1 MGYRLGVDVGGTFTD
16 LVLTDEEGGPLFRAK
31 TPSTPADQSIGVGE
45 GVDKVCRLAG
55 ISPTQLSAL
64 RHGTTTGLNTVL
76 EGKGAK
82 VGLVT
87 TVGFRH
93 VLHVARSHTPGPLA
107 GWITM
112 IKPDPPAPPELTI
125 EADERTDA
133 HGDIIKPL
141 DEAKLRTDLQ
151 ELHSAGIE
159 ALTISL
165 INSFANPAHER
176 RIAEISREM
185 FPEML
190 ISVSSEILPEFREY
204 ERTLTAALNAYVQPT
219 MGSYLDRLEGR
230 LKERQIEAR
239 VSILRSDGGLMTL
252 EAAKNRPINALVS
265 GPVGGIAGAL
275 FVAEKAGFNSI
286 LTLDVGGTS
295 TDVSLCIDGA
305 PDIGRQTSV
314 GEFDVRIPSIEVR
327 TVGAGGGS
335 IAHVPELT
343 KALRVG
349 PQSAGA
355 DPGPAAYGQGGTEPT
370 ATDANIVLGYL
381 PPSLLGGEMSM
392 DMIAARRAV
401 QTIADGLGLDLY
413 RAAQGIIE
421 VVNENML
428 GALRLVS
435 VLRGHDPR
443 EFALVAFGG
452 AGPLH
457 ANALGHLL
465 GSWPI
470 LIPKGP
476 GLLCALGDLVTDY
489 RNEFAKTF
497 IRTIDQTSA
506 GGIKTQLDELGRAA
520 REWLEG
526 QGIARDQ
533 QSISFQLDLRYYR
546 QGFELPIDVDPQTL
560 EQNGLEPIAKQF
572 DEAHERL
579 YSFSLNAKREI
590 VNLRATGV
598 GLTQPPEIPKLEQGG
613 EDPAAAATTQQQIY
627 VDGQF
632 HFAQLYDRDKLL
644 AGNKI
649 KGPAVVTE
657 MDSTTLIL
665 PGHQAQVDEFG
676 NLLIRPEGEG

>member
-1 MGYRLGVDVGGTFTD
+1 
-16 LVLTDEEGGPLFRAK
+16 
-31 TPSTPADQSIGVGE
+31 
-45 GVDKVCRLAG
+45 
-55 ISPTQLSAL
+55 
-64 RHGTTTGLNTVL
+64 
-76 EGKGAK
+76 
-82 VGLVT
+82 
-87 TVGFRH
+87 
-93 VLHVARSHTPGPLA
+93 
-107 GWITM
+107 
-112 IKPDPPAPPELTI
+112 
-125 EADERTDA
+125 
-133 HGDIIKPL
+133 
-141 DEAKLRTDLQ
+141 
-151 ELHSAGIE
+151 
-159 ALTISL
+159 
-165 INSFANPAHER
+165 
-176 RIAEISREM
+176 
-185 FPEML
+185 
-190 ISVSSEILPEFREY
+190 
-204 ERTLTAALNAYVQPT
+204 
-219 MGSYLDRLEGR
+219 
-230 LKERQIEAR
+230 
-239 VSILRSDGGLMTL
+239 
-252 EAAKNRPINALVS
+252 
-265 GPVGGIAGAL
+265 
-275 FVAEKAGFNSI
+275 
-286 LTLDVGGTS
+286 
-295 TDVSLCIDGA
+295 
-305 PDIGRQTSV
+305 
-314 GEFDVRIPSIEVR
+314 
-327 TVGAGGGS
+327 
-335 IAHVPELT
+335 
-343 KALRVG
+343 
-349 PQSAGA
+349 
-355 DPGPAAYGQGGTEPT
+355 
-370 ATDANIVLGYL
+370 
-381 PPSLLGGEMSM
+381 MSM
-392 DMIAARRAV
+392 DVIAARRAV

-506 GGIKTQLDELGRAA
+506 GAIKTQLDELGRAA

-546 QGFELPIDVDPQTL
+546 QGFRVADRRRSANARTKRARTDRETIRRGSRTPLQLLPQR
-560 EQNGLEPIAKQF
+560 QARN
-572 DEAHERL
+572 R
-579 YSFSLNAKREI
+579 
-590 VNLRATGV
+590 
-598 GLTQPPEIPKLEQGG
+598 QPPSHGRRINPAPGDTKTRTGRRG
-613 EDPAAAATTQQQIY
+613 SAAAAATTQQQIY